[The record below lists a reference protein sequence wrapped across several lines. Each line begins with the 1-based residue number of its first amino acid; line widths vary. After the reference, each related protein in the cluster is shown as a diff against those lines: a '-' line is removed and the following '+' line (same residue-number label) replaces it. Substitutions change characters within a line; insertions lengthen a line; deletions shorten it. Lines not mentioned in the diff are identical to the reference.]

1 VTDEVDV
8 PEIAPPVVRRPSN
21 YTPPEPAGWSDP
33 LTGADGPR
41 FWDRVL
47 ASEAARS
54 RRYDRPATVALIEI
68 VGIEAFVH
76 AWGAAITERTFVR
89 LARTVATE
97 IRSSDHIARI
107 GRTRF
112 AVLLTETDQ
121 IAAINFVER
130 VRSSCEGQV
139 GELGIAI
146 GWASPTPTSDL
157 HDAMLVAERRLLEEL
172 ALEAEPAEADLEPA
186 ESESES
192 EAEGGFTES
201 AATVEPDEPAEP
213 AESVD
218 SDHTGPTDDLVEP
231 EEFDPY

>member
-1 VTDEVDV
+1 MTDEVDV
-8 PEIAPPVVRRPSN
+8 PEIAPPVVRRPST

-68 VGIEAFVH
+68 VGLEAFVH

-146 GWASPTPTSDL
+146 GWASPAQTSDL

-172 ALEAEPAEADLEPA
+172 ALEADAEPESEPAGV
-186 ESESES
+186 ESETAGS
-192 EAEGGFTES
+192 
-201 AATVEPDEPAEP
+201 AEP
-213 AESVD
+213 VDTAE
-218 SDHTGPTDDLVEP
+218 TAETDRARPADDDPAAP
-231 EEFDPY
+231 EDFDPY